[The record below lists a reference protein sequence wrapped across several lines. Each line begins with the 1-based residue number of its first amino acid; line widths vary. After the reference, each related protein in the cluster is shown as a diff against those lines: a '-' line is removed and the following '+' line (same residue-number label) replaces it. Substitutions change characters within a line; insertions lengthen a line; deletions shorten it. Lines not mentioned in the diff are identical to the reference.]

1 MNKTKIKTLYN
12 LVCFFIISFI
22 ASMAVFTRSFVG
34 INFFGFRLGEYLILV
49 GFILCLGLLIASIFY
64 KNKMDLEIFNNYY
77 KAIILSFF
85 IILLVTKSNI
95 SNTYAFKSSSYIW
108 TLGFIFIGIF
118 IKKYVINLKKS
129 YIFFGSLVP
138 LSIFIINT
146 GNYPDVIINFFK
158 ENSDKFQFTKAS
170 DVFISVVTVYFFLE
184 ILNINTSKKM
194 FFIFFYVPLF
204 LPMLIIQS
212 RGSYVG
218 IIIFTILVLYF
229 ERRFLLANKKLI
241 FLYLLF
247 SILVFSI
254 STFRSSGQ
262 KLNTEITPA
271 KITEQV
277 QTNSEVK
284 DTRKAFLTFYIEDGR
299 LFSKDETTN
308 WRLDIW
314 QDVTYD
320 LFEENRFHT
329 GYGYKSIIPQMLDPT
344 APGRLGR
351 DGLNENVH
359 NYFITI
365 FSRGGLFQLILFVLF
380 HFSLI
385 RLWHARNNNYKILIY
400 YLPIMFVSSLDIS
413 MDGVQFPIIFYSSIG
428 CFLAKIKTNK

>member
-1 MNKTKIKTLYN
+1 MKSEKIATLYN
-12 LVCFFIISFI
+12 LVCFLIISFI
-22 ASMAVFTRSFVG
+22 AGMTVFTRSFVG
-34 INFFGFRLGEYLILV
+34 IYFLGFRLGEYLILT
-49 GFILCLGLLIASIFY
+49 GFILCIALLALSILY
-64 KNKMDLEIFNNYY
+64 KNTIDTDIFNNYY
-77 KAIILSFF
+77 RAIILSFF
-85 IILLVTKSNI
+85 IILLVTNSNI
-95 SNTYAFKSSSYIW
+95 LNTYAFKSSSYIW
-108 TLGFIFIGIF
+108 TIGFIFVGIF
-118 IKKYVINLKKS
+118 IKKYLINVNKNL
-129 YIFFGSLVP
+129 IFLGSLVP

-146 GNYPDVIINFFK
+146 GNYPDEVINFFK

-170 DVFISVVTVYFFLE
+170 DVFLSVVTVYFFLE
-184 ILNINTSKKM
+184 ILNINTSKKI
-194 FFIFFYVPLF
+194 FFVFFYVSLF

-218 IIIFTILVLYF
+218 IIIFTLLVFYF
-229 ERRFLLANKKLI
+229 ERRFLLENKKLI

-262 KLNTEITPA
+262 KLNTDITPA

-284 DTRKAFLTFYIEDGR
+284 DTRKAFLTFYIQDGR

-320 LFEENRFHT
+320 LIEENRLLI

-359 NYFITI
+359 NYFFTI
-365 FSRGGLFQLILFVLF
+365 LSRGGLFQLILFVLF
-380 HFSLI
+380 HYSLI

-413 MDGVQFPIIFYSSIG
+413 MDGVQFPVIFYSSIG
-428 CFLAKIKTNK
+428 CFLANIKTNK

>member
-1 MNKTKIKTLYN
+1 MKNTKISTLYN
-12 LVCFFIISFI
+12 LVCFFVVSFI
-22 ASMAVFTRSFVG
+22 AGMTVFTRSFVG
-34 INFFGFRLGEYLILV
+34 IYFNGFRLGEYLIGG
-49 GFILCLGLLIASIFY
+49 GFILCLALLALSIFY
-64 KNKMDLEIFNNYY
+64 KNKVDAEIFNNYY
-77 KAIILSFF
+77 RAIILSFF
-85 IILLVTKSNI
+85 IILLLTNSNI
-95 SNTYAFKSSSYIW
+95 LNTYAFKSSSYIW
-108 TLGFIFIGIF
+108 TVGFIFIGIF
-118 IKKYVINLKKS
+118 INR
-129 YIFFGSLVP
+129 YIIKANKGLIFLGSLVP

-170 DVFISVVTVYFFLE
+170 DVFISIVTVYFFLE
-184 ILNINTSKKM
+184 ILNISSSKKI

-218 IIIFTILVLYF
+218 IIIFTILVFYF
-229 ERRFLLANKKLI
+229 ERRFLSENKKVV
-241 FLYLLF
+241 FFYLLF
-247 SILVFSI
+247 SIIVFGL
-254 STFRSSGQ
+254 STFRASGQ
-262 KLNTEITPA
+262 ELNSDITPA

-284 DTRKAFLTFYIEDGR
+284 DTRKAFLTFYFQDGR

-320 LFEENRFHT
+320 LFEENKIFV

-359 NYFITI
+359 NYFVTI
-365 FSRGGLFQLILFVLF
+365 LSRGGLFQLILFILF

-400 YLPIMFVSSLDIS
+400 YLPTMFVSSLDIS
-413 MDGVQFPIIFYSSIG
+413 MDGVQFPLIFYSSIG
-428 CFLAKIKTNK
+428 CFLANINSNK

>member
-1 MNKTKIKTLYN
+1 MNKIKINILYN
-12 LVCFFIISFI
+12 LVCFFIISFT
-22 ASMAVFTRSFVG
+22 ATMTVFTRSFVG
-34 INFFGFRLGEYLILV
+34 INFFGFRLGEYLILA

-64 KNKMDLEIFNNYY
+64 KNKIDLEIFNNYY

-85 IILLVTKSNI
+85 IILLVTKSSI
-95 SNTYAFKSSSYIW
+95 LNTYSFKSSSYIW

-118 IKKYVINLKKS
+118 IKKYVINMKKS
-129 YIFFGSLVP
+129 YISLGSLVP

-194 FFIFFYVPLF
+194 FFVFFYVPLF

-218 IIIFTILVLYF
+218 IIIFTILVFYF
-229 ERRFLLANKKLI
+229 ERRFLLENKKLI

-247 SILVFSI
+247 SILIFSI

-262 KLNTEITPA
+262 KLNNDITPA

-277 QTNSEVK
+277 LTNSEVK

-320 LFEENRFHT
+320 LFEEKRFHT

-365 FSRGGLFQLILFVLF
+365 LSRGGLFQLTLFVLF

-428 CFLAKIKTNK
+428 CFLANIKTNK

>member
-1 MNKTKIKTLYN
+1 MKKTKIDILYS
-12 LVCFFIISFI
+12 LVCFFLISFI
-22 ASMAVFTRSFVG
+22 VSMAVFTRSFVG
-34 INFFGFRLGEYLILV
+34 LYFFGFRLGEYLILG
-49 GFILCLGLLIASIFY
+49 GFILCLGLLALSLFY
-64 KNKMDLEIFNNYY
+64 KNKLDTEIFNNYFRL
-77 KAIILSFF
+77 IILSFF
-85 IILLVTKSNI
+85 IILLVTQSNI
-95 SNTYAFKSSSYIW
+95 LSTYAFKSSSYIW
-108 TLGFIFIGIF
+108 TIGFIFIGIF
-118 IKKYVINLKKS
+118 IKTYFFNVKKS
-129 YIFFGSLVP
+129 FIFLGSLVP
-138 LSIFIINT
+138 FSIFIINT

-194 FFIFFYVPLF
+194 FFVFFYVPLF

-218 IIIFTILVLYF
+218 IIIFTILVFYF
-229 ERRFLLANKKLI
+229 ERRFLLENKKLI

-247 SILVFSI
+247 SILIFSI

-262 KLNTEITPA
+262 KLNNDITPA

-365 FSRGGLFQLILFVLF
+365 LSRGGLFQLTLFVLF

-428 CFLAKIKTNK
+428 CFLANIKTNK